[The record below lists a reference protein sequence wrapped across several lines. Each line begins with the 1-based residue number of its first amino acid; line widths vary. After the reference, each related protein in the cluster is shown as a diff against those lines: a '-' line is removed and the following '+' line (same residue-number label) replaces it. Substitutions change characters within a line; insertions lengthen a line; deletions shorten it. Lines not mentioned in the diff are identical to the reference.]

1 MKILQVCKKFPFPV
15 RDGEV
20 IAVTS
25 LGKSFRKL
33 GAEVTLLAMNTSKHR
48 VDISTLPKNFTD
60 IYKKIIDVPINND
73 ITIIGAIKNLFE
85 KESYHVTRFI
95 NKKYEN
101 ALIKLLQSEDFD
113 IVQIETI
120 FLTQYIPIIR
130 QYSKAKIV
138 LRTHNVEHE
147 IWKRFAEVTD
157 FPPRR
162 WYLNYLNKK
171 LRRFE
176 LENLSKCD
184 LLLAITERDLRIFRL
199 LGYRGKAMAIPVGLD
214 KQEYKRPTTES
225 KKNLSVGFIGSLD
238 WMPNQEGLKWFLDN
252 VWNNNNRDIILHIA
266 GRNAPDWLRQI
277 KQKNVVFHG
286 EVEDAREFMLLH
298 TISLVPL
305 FSGSGIRIKILEAMM
320 LGRTVITTTMGLEGI
335 HAVDGEDVLIA
346 NTPYDF
352 QAKLELCLTHPNL
365 VRQIGNNARKLMES
379 DFDNIKIAQ
388 LVLNEYG
395 NMSKIQK
402 NNSEQSQQK
411 FPEKKNK
418 AE

>member
-1 MKILQVCKKFPFPV
+1 MLQGPAMKEKFPFPI

-20 IAVTS
+20 VAVTNLS
-25 LGKSFRKL
+25 KAFRKL
-33 GAEVTLLAMNTSKHR
+33 GADVTLLAMNTSKHR
-48 VDISTLPKNFTD
+48 VDIELLPENFTA

-73 ITIIGAIKNLFE
+73 ITLFGAFKNLFE

-95 NKKYEN
+95 SQRYEE
-101 ALIKLLQSEDFD
+101 ALIKLLKAEHFD

-120 FLTQYIPIIR
+120 FLSQYIPVIR
-130 QYSKAKIV
+130 QYSNAKIV

-157 FPPRR
+157 IPPRR

-199 LGYRGKAMAIPVGLD
+199 LGYRGKALAIPVGLNKFD
-214 KQEYKRPTTES
+214 YKLSEPDTR
-225 KKNLSVGFIGSLD
+225 KNISVGFIGSLD
-238 WMPNQEGLKWFLDN
+238 WLPNQEGLKWFLDN
-252 VWNNNNRDIILHIA
+252 VWGNNNNDIILHIA

-277 KQKNVVFHG
+277 RQKNVVFHG
-286 EVEDAREFMLLH
+286 EVEDAREFMLQH
-298 TISLVPL
+298 PIALVPL

-320 LGRTVITTTMGLEGI
+320 LSRTVITTTMGLEGI
-335 HAVDGEDVLIA
+335 HAIDGEDVLIA

-352 QAKLELCLTHPNL
+352 QAKLE
-365 VRQIGNNARKLMES
+365 
-379 DFDNIKIAQ
+379 
-388 LVLNEYG
+388 
-395 NMSKIQK
+395 
-402 NNSEQSQQK
+402 
-411 FPEKKNK
+411 
-418 AE
+418 

>member
-1 MKILQVCKKFPFPV
+1 MKILQVCKKFPFPI

-25 LGKSFRKL
+25 LSKSFRKL

-48 VDISTLPKNFTD
+48 VDIKTLPTSFTD

-73 ITIIGAIKNLFE
+73 ITAIGAIKNLFE

-95 NKKYEN
+95 NNRYEK

-184 LLLAITERDLRIFRL
+184 LLLSITERDLRIFRL
-199 LGYRGKAMAIPVGLD
+199 LGYRGKAMAIPVGLNRHD
-214 KQEYKRPTTES
+214 YKRQELS
-225 KKNLSVGFIGSLD
+225 IKKNISIGFIGSLD

-252 VWNNNNRDIILHIA
+252 VWINNDKDIILHIA
-266 GRNAPDWLRQI
+266 GRNAPDWLRQM
-277 KQKNVVFHG
+277 KRKNVIFHG
-286 EVEDAREFMLLH
+286 EVEDAREFMLQH
-298 TISLVPL
+298 PISLVPL

-335 HAVDGEDVLIA
+335 HATDGEDVLIA

-352 QAKLELCLTHPNL
+352 QAKLELCMTHPNL
-365 VRQIGNNARKLMES
+365 VKQIGINARKLMES
-379 DFDNIKIAQ
+379 DFDNIKITER
-388 LVLNEYG
+388 VLNEYKKITKIE
-395 NMSKIQK
+395 SKVPHAVQNK
-402 NNSEQSQQK
+402 LV
-411 FPEKKNK
+411 EKKKN
-418 AE
+418 ES

>member
-1 MKILQVCKKFPFPV
+1 MKILQVCKKFPFPI
-15 RDGEV
+15 RDGDV
-20 IAVTS
+20 VAVTNLS
-25 LGKSFRKL
+25 KAFRKL

-48 VDISTLPKNFTD
+48 VDIASLPENFTA

-73 ITIIGAIKNLFE
+73 ITIFGAFKNLFE

-95 NKKYEN
+95 SQRYEE
-101 ALIKLLQSEDFD
+101 ALIKLLKAEHFD

-120 FLTQYIPIIR
+120 FLSQYIPVIR
-130 QYSKAKIV
+130 QYSNAKIV

-157 FPPRR
+157 IPPRR

-199 LGYRGKAMAIPVGLD
+199 LGYRGNALAIPVGLNKFD
-214 KQEYKRPTTES
+214 YKLSEPDTR
-225 KKNLSVGFIGSLD
+225 KNTSVGFIGSLD
-238 WMPNQEGLKWFLDN
+238 WMPNQEGLKWFLVN
-252 VWNNNNRDIILHIA
+252 VWGNNNNDIVLHIA

-286 EVEDAREFMLLH
+286 EVEDAREFMLQH
-298 TISLVPL
+298 PIALVPL

-320 LGRTVITTTMGLEGI
+320 LSRTVITTTMGLEGI
-335 HAVDGEDVLIA
+335 HAIDGEDVLIA

-352 QAKLELCLTHPNL
+352 QAKLELCTSHPNL
-365 VRQIGNNARKLMES
+365 IKQIGNNARKLMER
-379 DFDNIKIAQ
+379 DFDSIKIAQ
-388 LVLNEYG
+388 RVLEEYKT
-395 NMSKIQK
+395 MSQPAKSDMHHENKKKI
-402 NNSEQSQQK
+402 
-411 FPEKKNK
+411 
-418 AE
+418 

>member
-1 MKILQVCKKFPFPV
+1 MKILQICKKFPFPV

-25 LGKSFRKL
+25 LSKSFCKL
-33 GAEVTLLAMNTSKHR
+33 GAEVTLLAMNTSKHQ
-48 VDISTLPKNFTD
+48 VDISTLPKNFIE

-73 ITIIGAIKNLFE
+73 ITFLGALKNLFE

-95 NKKYEN
+95 NQRYEN
-101 ALIKLLQSEDFD
+101 ALIKLLKSENFD

-120 FLTQYIPIIR
+120 FLSQYISVIR
-130 QYSKAKIV
+130 QYSNAKIV

-176 LENLSKCD
+176 LENLSQCD

-214 KQEYKRPTTES
+214 KNEYKRPATEI
-225 KKNLSVGFIGSLD
+225 KKNISVGFIGSLD

-252 VWNNNNRDIILHIA
+252 VWNNNNKDIVLHIA

-286 EVEDAREFMLLH
+286 EVEDAREFMLQH
-298 TISLVPL
+298 PISLVPL

-352 QAKLELCLTHPNL
+352 QAKLELCLKHPNL
-365 VRQIGNNARKLMES
+365 VRQIGNNARKLMENCFYVNDKHRCIHETS
-379 DFDNIKIAQ
+379 YILI
-388 LVLNEYG
+388 LI
-395 NMSKIQK
+395 S
-402 NNSEQSQQK
+402 
-411 FPEKKNK
+411 
-418 AE
+418 

>member
-25 LGKSFRKL
+25 LSKSFSKL

-48 VDISTLPKNFTD
+48 VDISTIPKNFTD
-60 IYKKIIDVPINND
+60 TYKKIIDVPINND
-73 ITIIGAIKNLFE
+73 ITVIGALKNLFE

-95 NKKYEN
+95 NKRYEN
-101 ALIKLLQSEDFD
+101 ALIKILQSENFD

-120 FLTQYIPIIR
+120 FLTQYIPVIR

-214 KQEYKRPTTES
+214 KQEYKRPTAES

-252 VWNNNNRDIILHIA
+252 VWNNNNKDIVLHIA

-286 EVEDAREFMLLH
+286 EVEDAREFMLQH
-298 TISLVPL
+298 PISLVPL

-379 DFDNIKIAQ
+379 DFDNIKISQ
-388 LVLNEYG
+388 RVLNEYG
-395 NMSKIQK
+395 NMSKTQK
-402 NNSEQSQQK
+402 NNSEQTHQK
-411 FPEKKNK
+411 FPAKKNK
-418 AE
+418 TE

>member
-73 ITIIGAIKNLFE
+73 ITVLGAIKNLFE

-95 NKKYEN
+95 KKKYEN

-252 VWNNNNRDIILHIA
+252 VWNNNNKDIILHIA

-352 QAKLELCLTHPNL
+352 QAKLELCLKHPNF

>member
-25 LGKSFRKL
+25 LSKSFFKL

-48 VDISTLPKNFTD
+48 VDISTLPKNFTE

-73 ITIIGAIKNLFE
+73 ITFLGALKNLFE

-95 NKKYEN
+95 NLRYEN
-101 ALIKLLQSEDFD
+101 ALIKLLKSENFD

-120 FLTQYIPIIR
+120 FLSQYISVIR
-130 QYSKAKIV
+130 QYSNAKIV

-176 LENLSKCD
+176 LENLSQCD

-214 KQEYKRPTTES
+214 KNEYKRPASEI
-225 KKNLSVGFIGSLD
+225 KKNISVGFIGSLD

-252 VWNNNNRDIILHIA
+252 VWNNNNKDIVLHIA

-286 EVEDAREFMLLH
+286 EVEDAREFMLQH
-298 TISLVPL
+298 PISLVPL

-352 QAKLELCLTHPNL
+352 QAKLELCLKHPNL

-379 DFDNIKIAQ
+379 DFDNIKISQ
-388 LVLNEYG
+388 RVLNEYG
-395 NMSKIQK
+395 NLSKMQK
-402 NNSEQSQQK
+402 NISKQGYQK
-411 FPEKKNK
+411 FQEKRIK
-418 AE
+418 EE

>member
-1 MKILQVCKKFPFPV
+1 MKILQVCKKFPYPI

-20 IAVTS
+20 VAVTS
-25 LGKSFRKL
+25 LSKSFRKL
-33 GAEVTLLAMNTSKHR
+33 GEEVTLLAMNTSKHR
-48 VDISTLPKNFTD
+48 VDVATLPSSFTD

-73 ITIIGAIKNLFE
+73 ITIVGALKNLFE

-95 NKKYEN
+95 NKRYED

-130 QYSKAKIV
+130 QYSHAKIV

-162 WYLNYLNKK
+162 WYLNYLNTK

-176 LENLSKCD
+176 LDNLSKCD
-184 LLLAITERDLRIFRL
+184 LLLTITERDLRIFRL
-199 LGYRGKAMAIPVGLD
+199 LGYRGKAMAIPVGLNKND
-214 KQEYKRPTTES
+214 YKRQEPNT
-225 KKNLSVGFIGSLD
+225 KKNISVGFIGSLD

-252 VWNNNNRDIILHIA
+252 VWVNNENGIILHIA
-266 GRNAPDWLRQI
+266 GRNAPDWLRQM
-277 KQKNVVFHG
+277 KRKNVVFHG
-286 EVEDAREFMLLH
+286 EVEDASEFMLQH
-298 TISLVPL
+298 PIALVPL

-335 HAVDGEDVLIA
+335 HAIDGEDVLIA

-352 QAKLELCLTHPNL
+352 QAKLELCIMNPNL
-365 VRQIGNNARKLMES
+365 VKQIGNNARKLMEK
-379 DFDNIKIAQ
+379 DFDNIKITER
-388 LVLNEYG
+388 VLNEYKT
-395 NMSKIQK
+395 MTKIERRIPESDK
-402 NNSEQSQQK
+402 NK
-411 FPEKKNK
+411 FPVKGKSGS
-418 AE
+418 

>member
-25 LGKSFRKL
+25 LSKSFCKL

-60 IYKKIIDVPINND
+60 TYKKIIDVPINND
-73 ITIIGAIKNLFE
+73 ITVIGALKNLFE

-95 NKKYEN
+95 NKRYEN
-101 ALIKLLQSEDFD
+101 ALIKILQSENFD

-120 FLTQYIPIIR
+120 FLTQYIPVIR

-252 VWNNNNRDIILHIA
+252 VWNNNNKDIVLHIA

-286 EVEDAREFMLLH
+286 EVEDAREFMLQH
-298 TISLVPL
+298 PISLVPL

-379 DFDNIKIAQ
+379 DFDNIKISQ
-388 LVLNEYG
+388 RVLNEYV
-395 NMSKIQK
+395 NMSKTQK
-402 NNSEQSQQK
+402 NNSEQAHQK
-411 FPEKKNK
+411 FPAKKNK
-418 AE
+418 IE